1 MRHKVTQ
8 GSFILQKA
16 LDNLLYSLTSPEVAP
31 LSHLVPTLAKRPYF
45 PGKPKGW
52 IPLYTM
58 VTFRPDINYAAARAK
73 AIRQRAI
80 LTKTI
85 WIGVAALGAVAGWT
99 AWATRNRTD

>member
-1 MRHKVTQ
+1 
-8 GSFILQKA
+8 
-16 LDNLLYSLTSPEVAP
+16 
-31 LSHLVPTLAKRPYF
+31 
-45 PGKPKGW
+45 
-52 IPLYTM
+52 M